1 MILLQREATIAGAHR
16 YRLFRRWKEALK
28 RAVFIGLNPSVAN
41 ALRDDPTVRVC
52 MGFADRW
59 GCGEFVIVNLFGL
72 IATDPAELATHPDPV
87 GVANDGFIYEAA
99 READILVAAW
109 GDGGGRL
116 GAARA
121 RAVMGILACR
131 DVRCLGITKSGAP
144 RHPLRVAYSTP
155 LVPYV
160 LKVA

>member
-1 MILLQREATIAGAHR
+1 MIALEREATIAGRHR
-16 YRLFRRWKEALK
+16 YRLLRRWKDSLK
-28 RAVFIGLNPSVAN
+28 KAVFAMLNPSIADN
-41 ALRDDPTVRVC
+41 RRDDPTVRVC

-59 GCGEFVIVNLFGL
+59 GCGELVVVNLFGL
-72 IATDPAELATHPDPV
+72 IATNPAELFAHPDPV
-87 GVANDGFIYEAA
+87 GVANDSFIYEAS

-116 GAARA
+116 CAARA
-121 RAVMGILACR
+121 RAVMGILAGR

-155 LVPYV
+155 LVAYR
-160 LKVA
+160 LGA